1 MIAKYCHNTDSMKH
15 FLHANYLIFNK
26 LTVFQKRNFLSCMV
40 LAFFSVH
47 PEMVD
52 FGFRQGPREFSTAPV
67 RSAGPTGQ
75 AGIARYFED

>member
-15 FLHANYLIFNK
+15 FANANHLISIN
-26 LTVFQKRNFLSCMV
+26 LTVSQKRNFLSCMV

-52 FGFRQGPREFSTAPV
+52 FGFRQGPSEFST
-67 RSAGPTGQ
+67 